1 MAAKKRAARGLFA
14 TALGAIGFGSMS
26 ALGFT
31 PGTDFEGI
39 DGSTIRD
46 AVAGAITV
54 GSIFLPQLAPVAN
67 IVKSLNN
74 HRDVE
79 KVTAETDTQNGRLA
93 KLERRVSTLESKI
106 AQWEDDS

>member
-1 MAAKKRAARGLFA
+1 MAAKKRAAKGLFA

-31 PGTDFEGI
+31 PGTDFDGI

-46 AVAGAITV
+46 VVTGAITV
-54 GSIFLPQLAPVAN
+54 GSVFLPQLAPVAN
-67 IVKSLNN
+67 IVKSLSN

-79 KVTAETDTQNGRLA
+79 KVTEETGTQNDRLA
-93 KLERRVSTLESKI
+93 KLERRVKALESTV